1 MASRGEVLRLKSR
14 LGFGAKGQAEP
25 VVVVQADP
33 LNRILPTL
41 LVVPLDPAAGL
52 YANHA
57 LVLRLAGAE
66 TGSSV
71 DHVAVVHQ
79 IRAVREDSLAPGVV
93 GRLRP
98 ESLAELDRLLR
109 LVLAL

>member
-14 LGFGAKGQAEP
+14 LGFGARGQAEP
-25 VVVVQADP
+25 VVVVQADA
-33 LNRILPTL
+33 LNRILPTV

-52 YANHA
+52 F
-57 LVLRLAGAE
+57 AGHPVVRVPADE
-66 TGSSV
+66 AGSSV
-71 DHVAVVHQ
+71 EHVGDVTQ
-79 IRAVREDSLAPGVV
+79 LRAIREDALAPGVV

-98 ESLAELDRLLR
+98 ETLAELDRLLR